1 MALENMLVERRS
13 GPFPNRYR
21 LPGERIP
28 ERLHI
33 AKLKGVVTRCITFEL
48 TYHGIPRDIDR
59 LIERIPSEAMLAA
72 LKPMKN
78 EYMSFTLYS
87 LSHMLAAGTLSPEVA
102 WTINNGEL
110 RKLIK
115 DDNDITSKDYKGMRV
130 AFLDQIIRAVSR
142 EVGKDEFTKLQSKY
156 LSAKE
161 GGLDLLKFEF
171 WARAGKT
178 GLDQYERFGQ
188 FTQNLVFDKKTCKEM
203 REVVREEYRKALWL
217 EMRIVEDMVGLKG
230 LNEDVGKFIL
240 GDGAYY
246 HLDNRAIEGWV
257 AATPWR
263 GKEGVGSTLR
273 SEIMHWLTALIAIP
287 NPYIEESQDRTHMPG
302 FTEGVEEAFKGK
314 KNYQPTP
321 EALTFKDGGYYLVSR
336 GMRLNDPDACY
347 PVYPAG
353 FPEERI
359 SSDEPHEVAEYI
371 EKRIRESV
379 IAAHQ
384 QGKITADRVR
394 ETYRRTGIYVAILD
408 LEGKSKE
415 EILAKIDALDLIEI
429 DEYFKLKP
437 GKMIPIYEKLLK
449 SGDHVIRG
457 FAAEAIIRFGD
468 MLEGS
473 DEHLK
478 YYAYDLIARE
488 KWKETGKMGSAAN
501 PALLNALR
509 DNYMQVR
516 VKAAKALARTGDEG
530 VLPALKK
537 AAKAKSNPLREA
549 AAAAIQRIEERKSKE
564 K

>member
-1 MALENMLVERRS
+1 
-13 GPFPNRYR
+13 
-21 LPGERIP
+21 
-28 ERLHI
+28 
-33 AKLKGVVTRCITFEL
+33 
-48 TYHGIPRDIDR
+48 
-59 LIERIPSEAMLAA
+59 
-72 LKPMKN
+72 
-78 EYMSFTLYS
+78 
-87 LSHMLAAGTLSPEVA
+87 
-102 WTINNGEL
+102 
-110 RKLIK
+110 
-115 DDNDITSKDYKGMRV
+115 
-130 AFLDQIIRAVSR
+130 
-142 EVGKDEFTKLQSKY
+142 VGKDEFTKLQSKY

-161 GGLDLLKFEF
+161 GGMDLLKFEF
-171 WARAGKT
+171 WARAGKA
-178 GLDQYERFGQ
+178 GLGQYERFGQ
-188 FTQNLVFDKKTCKEM
+188 FAQNLVFDEKTCREM

-246 HLDNRAIEGWV
+246 HLDKRAIEGWV

-273 SEIMHWLTALIAIP
+273 AEIIHWLTALVAIP

-314 KNYQPTP
+314 KDYLPTP

-336 GMRLNDPDACY
+336 GMRLNDPDASY
-347 PVYPAG
+347 PVYPAE
-353 FPEERI
+353 FPEERMG
-359 SSDEPHEVAEYI
+359 SDEPHEVAEYI
-371 EKRIRESV
+371 ERSIRKSV

-384 QGKITADRVR
+384 KGKVPAERIR

-415 EILAKIDALDLIEI
+415 AILAKIEALDIKEI

-457 FAAEAIIRFGD
+457 FAAEAIIRFGA
-468 MLEGS
+468 MTEGS

-478 YYAYDLIARE
+478 YYAYDLIGRD
-488 KWKETGKMGSAAN
+488 KWKEVREIGSAAN
-501 PALLNALR
+501 TALLSALR
-509 DNYMQVR
+509 DDYLAVR
-516 VKAAKALARTGDEG
+516 VKAAKALARTGDES

-537 AAKAKSNPLREA
+537 ATKAKSRPLREA
-549 AAAAIQRIEERKSKE
+549 AAAAIKSIKERIAKRSDN
-564 K
+564 